1 MVRCSLAG
9 GDAGLERGQL
19 SAIAVIG
26 AGPRG
31 LSTLER
37 IIAHLT
43 PADCVTV
50 HLIDPHPPGGRVW
63 RADQS
68 GHLLMNTTAG
78 DATMYLDE
86 TVQVDSPRFDGLTLF
101 DWAQDISAHLPQDA
115 IDEDLRAEID
125 AITPVTSVSRRLYG
139 TYLGWVYGE
148 LVGRVPDG
156 SRIETHACEAVAI
169 ERRGVREVVTL
180 SDERAIA
187 VDSVVLAIGHTDTE
201 DRVPAPQSKLIYIAP
216 GQPAEQ
222 DWSVVPRGEA
232 VVVRGLGL
240 NFYDTMALLTLGR
253 GGRFAPCDD
262 GSLTYRPSG
271 EEPIL
276 WAGSRRGIP
285 FKAKAITATRPTPL
299 EMRYPPRETL
309 ARLEDARGEIDFD
322 RDLWPWV
329 RKEALWQTA
338 LAELRSKNPARSAE
352 LAERFDTAPR
362 ATTPDP
368 ASLRSDFGITYAFDP
383 DRTGAPFDHV
393 RFDDPAAFDHAIRSW
408 IKDDLAEATLGE
420 ASIVKL
426 GDRAIGDARAW
437 IFPLA
442 AYGGLEGRSHRARL
456 EGWYAGYAN
465 SLAGGPPALRVRQL
479 AALIDAKVVRMLG
492 AGMRVQD
499 APEDVVATSATTPSR
514 VVHART
520 LIEARLPDPDVER
533 TASTLL
539 SSLHAQKR
547 VRPYTLPAPSGTTPL
562 TAGGIDVTEAPFRV
576 VDASGAADARVFALG
591 VPVGPHVGTSFT
603 AFARSNSAFLRQTD
617 SVAAAALQLARVA
630 DQRENVRR

>member
-1 MVRCSLAG
+1 
-9 GDAGLERGQL
+9 L
-19 SAIAVIG
+19 SAIAIIG
-26 AGPRG
+26 VGPRG

-68 GHLLMNTTAG
+68 RHLLMNTTAG

-86 TVQVDSPRFDGLTLF
+86 TVQVNSPRFDGLTLF
-101 DWAQDISAHLPQDA
+101 DWAQDISGHLGEDA
-115 IDEDLRAEID
+115 VDDDLRAEID
-125 AITPVTSVSRRLYG
+125 VITPVTSVSRRLYG
-139 TYLGWVYGE
+139 TYLGWVYRE
-148 LVGRVPDG
+148 LLGRVPTG
-156 SRIETHACEAVAI
+156 SRIETHACEAIAI
-169 ERRGVREVVTL
+169 EQRGDREVVTL
-180 SDERAIA
+180 SDERAIE

-201 DRVPAPQSKLIYIAP
+201 DRLRTPRSQFIYIAP

-222 DWSVVPRGEA
+222 DWSVVPEGEA

-253 GGRFAPCDD
+253 GGRFAPCED
-262 GSLTYRPSG
+262 GSLTYLPSG
-271 EEPIL
+271 KEPIL

-285 FKAKAITATRPTPL
+285 FKAKSITTTRATPL
-299 EMRYPPRETL
+299 DMRYPSRETL
-309 ARLEDARGEIDFD
+309 ARLEDARGAIDFD
-322 RDLWPWV
+322 RDMWPWV

-338 LAELRSKNPARSAE
+338 LAELRSTNPARSTE
-352 LAERFDTAPR
+352 LAERFDAAPG
-362 ATTPDP
+362 ATTPDR
-368 ASLRSDFGITYAFDP
+368 ASLRSDFGIEYAFDP
-383 DRTGAPFDHV
+383 DRTGAPFEDV
-393 RFDDPAAFDHAIRSW
+393 QFDDPAAFDHAIRGW
-408 IKDDLAEATLGE
+408 IDDDLAEAALGE
-420 ASIVKL
+420 TSVVKL
-426 GDRAIGDARAW
+426 GDRAIGAARAW

-442 AYGGLEGRSHRARL
+442 SYGGLEGRSHRARL

-479 AALIDAKVVRMLG
+479 AALIDAQVVRMLG
-492 AGMRVQD
+492 AGMHVQD
-499 APEDVVATSATTPSR
+499 ASEGVVARSLTTPHR
-514 VVHART
+514 VVHARA
-520 LIEARLPDPDVER
+520 LIEARLPDADVER

-539 SSLHAQKR
+539 SSLHAKKR
-547 VRPYTLPAPSGTTPL
+547 VRPYALPSPVGINPL

-576 VDASGAADARVFALG
+576 VDGHGVPNPRVFALG

-617 SVAAAALQLARVA
+617 SVAAAALRLARGD